1 MSTAARRMDIPT
13 IEAESRPYWDAAAE
27 GRLLLRQCQ
36 DCGAIH
42 HYPRPFCP
50 TCWSDDVAW
59 IEASGSA
66 TLYTWSTVFRN
77 DMAPFD
83 ERVPYVAAVVD
94 LAEGPRMMTNVV
106 DVDPDALEIGMAL
119 QVAFRPIG
127 GDLTAPV
134 FTPAV

>member
-1 MSTAARRMDIPT
+1 MDIPT

-50 TCWSDDVAW
+50 ACWSDDVVW

-94 LAEGPRMMTNVV
+94 LAEGPRMTTNVV
-106 DVDPDALEIGMAL
+106 DVEPDALEIGMAL
-119 QVAFRPIG
+119 QVTFRPIG
-127 GDLTAPV
+127 DDLTAPV
-134 FTPAV
+134 FTAAG